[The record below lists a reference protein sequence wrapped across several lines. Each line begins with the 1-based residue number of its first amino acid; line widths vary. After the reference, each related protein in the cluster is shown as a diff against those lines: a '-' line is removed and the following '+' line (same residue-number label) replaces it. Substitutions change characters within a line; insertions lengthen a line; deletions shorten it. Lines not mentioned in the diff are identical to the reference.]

1 MSSENVMFTELKQ
14 AYALVRESY
23 VPRNELLAMLADDDL
38 AFSPGGQNRPLGE
51 LCLRLGETQHCYAES
66 FRLFAADFQYRHA
79 DPTVAERVARLRAW
93 YETLDSDLDAALSAL
108 GEEDRA
114 RTVAR
119 DGERIPLATHLLV
132 FNEALLLFYGKV
144 FVYLKAMGKGMPNKW
159 GAWVD

>member
-1 MSSENVMFTELKQ
+1 MFTELKQ

-23 VPRNELLAMLADDDL
+23 VPRDELLTMLADADL
-38 AFSPGGQNRPLGE
+38 AFRPGGQNRPLGE

-66 FRLFAADFQYRHA
+66 FRLFVADFQYRHA
-79 DPTVAERVARLRAW
+79 DHTVAESVTRLRSW
-93 YETLDSDLDAALSAL
+93 YETLDSDLETALSTL
-108 GEEDRA
+108 GDANRS

-144 FVYLKAMGKGMPNKW
+144 FVYLKAMGKDMPNKW

>member
-1 MSSENVMFTELKQ
+1 MNAIAELER
-14 AYALVRESY
+14 AYRLVRESY
-23 VPRNELLAMLADDDL
+23 VPRDELLSMLANEDL

-66 FRLFAADFQYRHA
+66 FRLFVADFEYRHA
-79 DPTVAERVARLRAW
+79 DPAVADDVGRLRAW
-93 YETLDSDLDAALSAL
+93 YETLDSRLDAALSAL
-108 GEEDRA
+108 GESDRS

-119 DGERIPLATHLLV
+119 DGERIPLAEHLLV